1 MPCLSLEGVVSL
13 NLHTHGFLGSLVF
26 EPTYLAWLS
35 ATTFWN
41 PHGEIAQFVKHAWG
55 MYASLFCSFQA
66 WV

>member
-41 PHGEIAQFVKHAWG
+41 PHGEIA
-55 MYASLFCSFQA
+55 
-66 WV
+66 